1 MKTSITLYNST
12 RLEEERVKKP
22 ILVLTGINST
32 DLSRRLV
39 TSEGLILCECDGT
52 SARVRKCLNDTN
64 ELMSHASYINNAKDR
79 YHLTLVDQCGK
90 LGFSRVS
97 DLTDPETRK

>member
-12 RLEEERVKKP
+12 RVEEDRVKKP

-32 DLSRRLV
+32 DLSRKLV

-52 SARVRKCLNDTN
+52 SREVRNCLNETN
-64 ELMSHASYINNAKDR
+64 QMIDSLHNNSDR
-79 YHLTLVDQCGK
+79 YHLVLVNQCANT
-90 LGFSRVS
+90 GFARLST
-97 DLTDPETRK
+97 LTDPETRK